1 MPWWFDFRLPV
12 RETVRLRVKIV
23 DSAAGFGRF
32 LPAMALISPYL
43 PPNPLRPRTFG
54 GLGGV
59 GVKKQIP
66 IISLTTYFF
75 QRLY

>member
-43 PPNPLRPRTFG
+43 PSDPGPSAG
-54 GLGGV
+54 WEAWG
-59 GVKKQIP
+59 
-66 IISLTTYFF
+66 
-75 QRLY
+75 